1 MSSKNKS
8 RGKKNSRLSS
18 VSSNSPNIPNLEMV
32 RAESVDKKTFD
43 VLCASRRL
51 TQPEMFHELLL
62 AYKTLENQE

>member
-1 MSSKNKS
+1 MKNKS

-18 VSSNSPNIPNLEMV
+18 VSSNSPNIQDKEEIV
-32 RAESVDKKTFD
+32 RTDPRDKTTFNI
-43 VLCASRRL
+43 LCASRNM